1 MTAVEKGLEDH
12 EPRIVSGVKGAK
24 SKSFSKK
31 FRNQAHMEKWMDS
44 DDYGNHEVHHISKV
58 NEETDALDFEQIDEI
73 SKKTLGSYVKK
84 ASEKATE
91 HSYLNGI
98 DDHTG
103 DYKRGRKEHDKTQK
117 RLKGISK
124 ATDRLTKEDTDME
137 EIEQNVDEVLDE
149 AAADSLKPGSHSVND
164 PKSKPEAMAS
174 VLGALGAMPTPWVL
188 DHAKELLTQYE
199 KWKTNAAKGS
209 AESNKA
215 TQNMKPSDAKG
226 GAGPAADGAMKSLGP
241 KPALWDA
248 TKEEVE
254 TIFGGESLTEE
265 AQGKISALFEAA
277 VTMRV
282 SLIEAEL
289 EEAFESELTE
299 AMAVFIEETQENLDK
314 YVEYAVDQWIA
325 ENEVAV
331 VDTLRLENTEQF
343 IDKLKDLFLE
353 SYIDVPEERLDVVRE
368 MSDEIVDLE
377 AQLHEALTAK
387 AELEEAVLEAARD
400 DAIDEV
406 SEGLTL
412 ADSEKLKTLVENVEF
427 NGDVDSY
434 SKKLRAVRENYF
446 DKKSPPSTS
455 GSVDQL
461 NEEGSDFS
469 GKQQV
474 IKDPFVAASLK
485 ALRTN
490 RG

>member
-1 MTAVEKGLEDH
+1 M
-12 EPRIVSGVKGAK
+12 
-24 SKSFSKK
+24 
-31 FRNQAHMEKWMDS
+31 S
-44 DDYGNHEVHHISKV
+44 D
-58 NEETDALDFEQIDEI
+58 EQIEKNEIDEAH
-73 SKKTLGSYVKK
+73 SSNQLKQAREFHSNRSDHYVDKKVERRASLHRK
-84 ASEKATE
+84 AAKVADKM
-91 HSYLNGI
+91 I
-98 DDHTG
+98 
-103 DYKRGRKEHDKTQK
+103 KQRKEV
-117 RLKGISK
+117 
-124 ATDRLTKEDTDME
+124 KEDTDMDE
-137 EIEQNVDEVLDE
+137 NEIDLEQDVDAKLDE
-149 AAADSLKPGSHSVND
+149 AAADSLHPNTAPVAD

-188 DHAKELLTQYE
+188 DHAKEILTQYE

-226 GAGPAADGAMKSLGP
+226 GSGPAADGSMKSLGP

-254 TIFGGESLTEE
+254 TIFGGETLTEE
-265 AQGKISALFEAA
+265 AQGKIAALFEAA
-277 VTMRV
+277 VTMRT

-289 EEAFESELTE
+289 QEKYETELTE

-343 IDKLKDLFLE
+343 MSKLKDLFIE

-368 MSDEIVDLE
+368 MSEQIVELE
-377 AQLHEALTAK
+377 AKLDEALSTK
-387 AELEEAVLEAARD
+387 AELEADILEATRED
-400 DAIDEV
+400 VIDAV

-412 ADSEKLKTLVENVEF
+412 ADSEKLKTLIENVEF
-427 NGDVDSY
+427 NGDIESY
-434 SKKLRAVRENYF
+434 TNKIQVVRENYF
-446 DKKSPPSTS
+446 NKKTPPSTS

-461 NEEGSDFS
+461 NEDGSSFS
-469 GKQQV
+469 DTKQV
-474 IKDPFVAASLK
+474 ITDPFVAAAARYMNSS
-485 ALRTN
+485 